1 MGTKKN
7 RKPIEILMEEKKDG
21 NIPIAIKTLR
31 NSRTK
36 YHLNTVSNGV
46 EGLNFLY
53 KAGKYANVPSPQLIM
68 TDMNFIKKDWCEMLG
83 NIKKDPLLRSIPV
96 VIFIASTS
104 REDIAKAYNLYP
116 DAYIAKPTN
125 IDKLIED
132 VIFVERFWENIVSL
146 TGR

>member
-1 MGTKKN
+1 
-7 RKPIEILMEEKKDG
+7 
-21 NIPIAIKTLR
+21 
-31 NSRTK
+31 
-36 YHLNTVSNGV
+36 
-46 EGLNFLY
+46 LY